1 MSWLWRA
8 LESMNLPS
16 DAVLDAGRS
25 GCGELLMLIFQKMK
39 TLTVGQTLL
48 VCAYDEVADIDIS
61 AWCRITGNPLIA
73 RDVNADPKQFL
84 IQKHTESHK
93 P

>member
-1 MSWLWRA
+1 
-8 LESMNLPS
+8 MNVSS

-39 TLTVGQTLL
+39 LLAVGQTLL
-48 VCAYDEVADIDIS
+48 VCAYDDAADIDIIS
-61 AWCRITGNPLIA
+61 WCRMTGNPLLA
-73 RDVNADPKQFL
+73 QDMNVEPKQFL
-84 IQKHTESHK
+84 IRKQTEFHQ